1 MHILGNDGKNDDKYA
16 KTIRWCKE
24 VFSTFR
30 IEERRKV
37 GTIMAL
43 VILRHSLF
51 PKFQVLGIRPY
62 SSHWSYRTQSLAE
75 DLLKAMKAQMDPALE
90 CTYTK
95 HLALLVS

>member
-1 MHILGNDGKNDDKYA
+1 MAKIFCSSLTRELSNDELKVRVTCRPYPLGVLALPIHAGDDYAHLGNDGKNDDKYA

-30 IEERRKV
+30 IEERCKV

-51 PKFQVLGIRPY
+51 P
-62 SSHWSYRTQSLAE
+62 
-75 DLLKAMKAQMDPALE
+75 
-90 CTYTK
+90 
-95 HLALLVS
+95 